1 MAIHCRCYIK
11 LKQIDLWGIK
21 YLTSFLTLNTKYIK
35 CKVCSVSFVNMWQLV
50 KLSDLIVN
58 MTSFVTYF
66 QMYQGVTLYH
76 RSISLYIMTVVDDDE
91 PSASS
96 YKLLCTYLVVRTQV
110 LTVYVT
116 SSERLR
122 GQR

>member
-1 MAIHCRCYIK
+1 M
-11 LKQIDLWGIK
+11 
-21 YLTSFLTLNTKYIK
+21 
-35 CKVCSVSFVNMWQLV
+35 CSVSFVNMWQLV

-66 QMYQGVTLYH
+66 QMYQGATLYH

-96 YKLLCTYLVVRTQV
+96 YKLLCTYMVVRTQV